1 MGAGCRKLA
10 TSTFTHV
17 LCMIESS
24 SIQSVQEGEKEFVIA
39 NDKALSA
46 GFVFY
51 TSLVS
56 PTSNH
61 FSCSLSTQL

>member
-1 MGAGCRKLA
+1 
-10 TSTFTHV
+10 
-17 LCMIESS
+17 MIESS
-24 SIQSVQEGEKEFVIA
+24 SIQSVREGEKEFVIA
-39 NDKALSA
+39 NDKVLSA

-61 FSCSLSTQL
+61 FMFIIYTTLAAGRVLFAFTEKST